1 MPDYAKYYIAIVP
14 EGEIQEKAT
23 GLKLAVRE
31 KFNFKYALKSPA
43 HVTLKMP
50 FRYNEA
56 KEQQLIGKLSTF
68 LAEQPAFELELKGIG
83 RFGRRVLYIRVS
95 QPPELMTLQH
105 ELGGF
110 CKRELKTIEELADKA
125 YNPHMTVASKDV
137 KDARFDECLAYL
149 KETGFFERLNVDKVA
164 LLKKEDR
171 NWEVV
176 VQIVLGTKYHV
187 PSISSD

>member
-1 MPDYAKYYIAIVP
+1 MPNYAKYYIAIVP

-23 GLKLAVRE
+23 GLKLAVKD

-56 KEQQLIGKLSTF
+56 KEQKLIDHLSTF
-68 LAEQPAFELELKGIG
+68 LGQQPAFDLELKGIG

-95 QPPELMTLQH
+95 QPPELMTLQQ
-105 ELGGF
+105 ELGEF
-110 CKRELKTIEELADKA
+110 CKRELKLIEELADKA
-125 YNPHMTVASKDV
+125 YNPHMTIASKDV
-137 KDARFDECLAYL
+137 KDSRFDECLAFL
-149 KETGFFERLNVDKVA
+149 KEEGFFERLYVDKVA
-164 LLKKEDR
+164 LLKKGER

-176 VQIVLGTKYHV
+176 IQIVLGTKYQV
-187 PSISSD
+187 PSTKYF